1 MAVIA
6 TRTEAFS
13 VSTATREDLIAGTS
27 DDKVLVPSI
36 MGTAASADREEFLQT
51 ASIGNFRGYLSGG
64 TMSRHAVTLTTLCIS
79 AFVATDDGQN
89 TVMVSAVGSIDFTA
103 IGENGRDAGSSG
115 LPATSTWFHIFAIG
129 KEDGTVA
136 RLASLSPT
144 APTMP
149 TGYVYKRRLGSWKTD
164 GSANLCAIRQCG
176 SKFVWPVQ
184 TNDYVGTNPGT
195 AAILASLNVPSG
207 VQVEAIMSFY
217 LQANDGIRRGA
228 LITSPLDTDTV
239 ADAGFQSSIS
249 AGTPTVG
256 GSSQA
261 EFRRDTNTSRQ
272 VRFRLDGS
280 GANTN
285 VIISTVGWIDAL

>member
-1 MAVIA
+1 MPVVA
-6 TRTEAFS
+6 TNTEAFS
-13 VSTATREDLIAGTS
+13 VPTATREDLLARTA

-36 MGTAASADREEFLQT
+36 MGTAAAADKEEF
-51 ASIGNFRGYLSGG
+51 ASIGNLRGYLSGG
-64 TMSRHAVTLTTLCIS
+64 TMSRHAVTLTTLNVA
-79 AFVATDDGQN
+79 AFVATDDGQ
-89 TVMVSAVGSIDFTA
+89 SAAMGSTAGAIDFTE
-103 IGENGRDAGSSG
+103 IGENGRDAGTAG
-115 LPATSTWFHIFAIG
+115 IPAASTWYHIFAIG

-144 APTMP
+144 APSMP
-149 TGYVYKRRLGSWKTD
+149 ADYVYKRRLGSWKTD
-164 GSANLCAIRQCG
+164 GSGNLCAIRQSG
-176 SKFVWPVQ
+176 NKFVWPVQ

-207 VQVEAIMSFY
+207 VQIEAILSFY
-217 LQANDGIRRGA
+217 LQANDGVRRGA
-228 LITSPLDTDTV
+228 LVTSPLDTDTV